1 MSLLGMNE
9 LPEKFEKYN
18 TLEYL
23 ADSVPHDKEEYEK
36 EARALLDLMGTY
48 YTAMGFPIILREM
61 VNQMMT
67 EKYKTR
73 IKSYFR
79 PLGKVDYDN
88 EELEA
93 FGKKFHGAF
102 IDTLEQH
109 WEENEA

>member
-1 MSLLGMNE
+1 MSLLGMTE
-9 LPEKFEKYN
+9 LPKKFEKYDM
-18 TLEYL
+18 LEYL
-23 ADSVPHDKEEYEK
+23 ATSVPHDKKEYEE
-36 EARALLDLMGTY
+36 EAKALLDLMGTY

-67 EKYKTR
+67 EEYKTR

-79 PLGKVDYDN
+79 PFGKVDYDN

-93 FGKKFHGAF
+93 FGKKFHEAF
-102 IDTLEQH
+102 LGTLEQH